1 MGKDLR
7 LALGKNVLSEKIK
20 ISSTSPEL
28 DLNSWENRP
37 EMLKIG
43 EKRHSSATEEAG
55 GCNWDKYQDGLG
67 AQSLFHALTR

>member
-7 LALGKNVLSEKIK
+7 LALEKSVLSEKIK

-43 EKRHSSATEEAG
+43 ENGVQVLQKWQVEATG
-55 GCNWDKYQDGLG
+55 VN
-67 AQSLFHALTR
+67 TRRV